1 MKKLF
6 LSAAVIVAA
15 FGANAQ
21 KKSTGSNKIG
31 LQAGTSFSTYNV
43 EQGNNEQKSDSKF
56 GFTVGAVAD
65 IDFGNSVSFRP
76 ELNFIQKGG
85 ELKSTQNFPGGNLKF
100 QDELTLSYIQLSPN
114 FVYNFNA
121 GTGKFFIGVG
131 PELALGIGGK
141 SKTESV
147 TTIGNTVTTANSKAD
162 VRFDGNKNAN
172 DNNEHLKRMDLGANA
187 ILGYT
192 LSNGAFISAGYTAG
206 LKNISPYD
214 NTSFKNSGFNIKI
227 GYLFGGAKK

>member
-1 MKKLF
+1 MKKF
-6 LSAAVIVAA
+6 IFSAAVIFAA
-15 FGANAQ
+15 FSASAQ
-21 KKSTGSNKIG
+21 NKTTSPNKIG
-31 LQAGTSFSTYNV
+31 LQAGTNFSTYNV

-85 ELKSTQNFPGGNLKF
+85 ELKSTQNFNGGNIKR

-114 FVYNFNA
+114 FVYNFAA
-121 GTGKFFIGVG
+121 GSGKFFIGVG
-131 PELALGIGGK
+131 PEVALGIGGK
-141 SKTESV
+141 IESEKV
-147 TTIGNTVTTANSKAD
+147 TTIGNTVTTVNEKND
-162 VRFDGNKNAN
+162 VRFDGKKNGSNA
-172 DNNEHLKRMDLGANA
+172 DLHLKRIDLGANA
-187 ILGYT
+187 VAGYT

-206 LKNISPYD
+206 IKNISPDD

>member
-1 MKKLF
+1 MKKF
-6 LSAAVIVAA
+6 IFSAAVIFAA
-15 FGANAQ
+15 FSASAQ
-21 KKSTGSNKIG
+21 NKTTSPNKIG
-31 LQAGTSFSTYNV
+31 LQAGTNFSTYNV

-85 ELKSTQNFPGGNLKF
+85 ELKSTQNFTGGNIKR

-114 FVYNFNA
+114 FVYNFAA
-121 GTGKFFIGVG
+121 GSGKFFIGVG
-131 PELALGIGGK
+131 PEVALGIGGK
-141 SKTESV
+141 IESEKV
-147 TTIGNTVTTANSKAD
+147 TTIGNTVTTVNEKND
-162 VRFDGNKNAN
+162 VRFDGKKNGSTA
-172 DNNEHLKRMDLGANA
+172 DLHLKRIDLGANA
-187 ILGYT
+187 VAGYT

-206 LKNISPYD
+206 IKNISPDD